1 MQTSLNFVP
10 KLSPTLPLINSL
22 ESLNI
27 ETSQKSQGLEFIGEH
42 RTYNFTPLVI
52 RVIN

>member
-10 KLSPTLPLINSL
+10 KLSPTLPWINSL

-27 ETSQKSQGLEFIGEH
+27 ETQKSQGLEFIGVH